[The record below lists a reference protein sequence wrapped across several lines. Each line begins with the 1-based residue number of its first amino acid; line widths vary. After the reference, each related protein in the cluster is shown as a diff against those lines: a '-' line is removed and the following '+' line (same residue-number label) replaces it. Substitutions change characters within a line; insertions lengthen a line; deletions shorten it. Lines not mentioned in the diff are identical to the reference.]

1 MSEKTES
8 RYMELLN
15 ALAFQ
20 PAEWKRPMD
29 VGAWDASWHSGYLR
43 RLVKRGDAER
53 VTRGSSRSFEYR
65 ITTRGLAR
73 LVKDRVPLDEA
84 VVPGAYRRRRPGR
97 ERGPGSAA
105 RQSSGG
111 PEGVVAVG
119 GVLGDVASGRGE
131 GNSPDSRRGGR
142 GHLLLTRPGGWL
154 RQRPGGPSGGT
165 LSPGGGM
172 SATRVYFIFFCSV
185 GFQRT
190 GPQSARGD
198 RGPGGTP
205 LEEL

>member
-84 VVPGAYRRRRPGR
+84 VVPGADPSAVVRGVSEVQGVLLANPAGGRRVWWPWAVFWETWRAAG
-97 ERGPGSAA
+97 ERGTAPTRDAE
-105 RQSSGG
+105 GG
-111 PEGVVAVG
+111 
-119 GVLGDVASGRGE
+119 
-131 GNSPDSRRGGR
+131 
-142 GHLLLTRPGGWL
+142 
-154 RQRPGGPSGGT
+154 
-165 LSPGGGM
+165 
-172 SATRVYFIFFCSV
+172 ATSC
-185 GFQRT
+185 
-190 GPQSARGD
+190 
-198 RGPGGTP
+198 
-205 LEEL
+205 